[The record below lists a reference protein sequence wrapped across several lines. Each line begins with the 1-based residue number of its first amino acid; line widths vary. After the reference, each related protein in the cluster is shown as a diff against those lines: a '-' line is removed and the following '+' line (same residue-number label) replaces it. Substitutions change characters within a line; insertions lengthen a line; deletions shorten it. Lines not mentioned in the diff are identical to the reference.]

1 MASIGPKSGSR
12 TQESRRVTS
21 LSSPYGPRGNSR
33 RMKRPETVD
42 QFRKDAKSFEA
53 DLHRKYFKPGSDT

>member
-1 MASIGPKSGSR
+1 MKSIGPKSGSR

-21 LSSPYGPRGNSR
+21 LISPYGPRGNSR

-42 QFRKDAKSFEA
+42 QFRKNAKAYQEQ
-53 DLHRKYFKPGSDT
+53 LRKEYF

>member
-1 MASIGPKSGSR
+1 MKSIGPKSGSR

-21 LSSPYGPRGNSR
+21 LSSPYAPRGNSR

-42 QFRKDAKSFEA
+42 AFRKNAKAYEKQ
-53 DLHRKYFKPGSDT
+53 LHKEYF